1 MACEDTYLLSPILL
15 VLLAS
20 GCCTEDAEL
29 VQAMESQ
36 TFYVN
41 CRYDHSQH
49 VNVKVWCQ
57 QTSAGDCKVLVS
69 SLSTEAQRPK
79 FSIRD
84 HPGSHFFTVIMTA
97 LTVRNSGLYFCGI
110 RDNRRMISVLRA
122 IRLVVSRA
130 PSTTSWK
137 TTVLTSVTSSATS
150 PVIYSPPDNW
160 MWKGIIAGVAVAV
173 LLLLL
178 FVVLVVL
185 YLRNAR
191 GRAQKVENE
200 RHNIYEEF
208 PGQKEETTDVN
219 QQILSTED
227 TETICYASL
236 IHLNHASPQDSISSS
251 SQPYQ
256 KPSPD
261 PLLSVEYASVSR
273 NRLQPAKAA
282 AQEVETRN

>member
-1 MACEDTYLLSPILL
+1 MAWEATYLLSPILL
-15 VLLAS
+15 VLLDS

-29 VQAMESQ
+29 FQVVEGQNFSAKCQ
-36 TFYVN
+36 Y
-41 CRYDHSQH
+41 YHSQH
-49 VNVKVWCQ
+49 VKEKVWCQ
-57 QTSAGDCKVLVS
+57 KTSTKYCEVLVS
-69 SLSTEAQRPK
+69 SLSPEAQLPN
-79 FSIRD
+79 FSIWDHRD
-84 HPGSHFFTVIMTA
+84 SHFFTVTMTT
-97 LTVRNSGLYFCGI
+97 LTVRDSGVYYCGI
-110 RDNRRMISVLRA
+110 YDNRRTVHVLKT

-130 PSTTSWK
+130 PSTTSWM
-137 TTVLTSVTSSATS
+137 TTVLASATSSVTS
-150 PVIYSPPDNW
+150 PVIYSW
-160 MWKGIIAGVAVAV
+160 MWKGIITGVAVAV
-173 LLLLL
+173 LLLLV

-200 RHNIYEEF
+200 CHNIYEEF

-227 TETICYASL
+227 TEAICYASL
-236 IHLNHASPQDSISSS
+236 IHLNHASLQDSISSS

-261 PLLSVEYASVSR
+261 PHLSVEYASISR